1 MASFVTNLWE
11 SIFTPGPTPTLVRA
25 ANATFAALQVLL
37 AVLLLTTWSIH
48 FVILSFLSGFLWFSI
63 NWFVNELAI
72 HAEQEA
78 KKTRLAESSSSGVGS
93 GGGGGG
99 GNTQGTD
106 DSDTEVEG
114 AVAGGVGARK
124 KGAAAGS
131 SQVES
136 AQQQQQAADLK
147 RRTAAAVAAAAAESG
162 AEDATNGG
170 TQSSV
175 STEDEWEKVSGNEN
189 EKDK

>member
-11 SIFTPGPTPTLVRA
+11 SIFIPGPTPTLVRA

-78 KKTRLAESSSSGVGS
+78 KKARLAESSSSGVGG

-124 KGAAAGS
+124 KGAAVGS
-131 SQVES
+131 SQVET

-175 STEDEWEKVSGNEN
+175 STEDEWEKVSENEN

>member
-11 SIFTPGPTPTLVRA
+11 SIFIPGPTPTLVRA

-78 KKTRLAESSSSGVGS
+78 KKARLAESSSSGVGS
-93 GGGGGG
+93 GGG

-124 KGAAAGS
+124 KVAAAGS
-131 SQVES
+131 SQVET

-175 STEDEWEKVSGNEN
+175 STEDEWEKVSENEN

>member
-1 MASFVTNLWE
+1 MATFITNLWE
-11 SIFTPGPTPTLVRA
+11 SVFVPGPTPTLVRA
-25 ANATFAALQVLL
+25 ANAAFASLQLLL
-37 AVLLLTTWSIH
+37 AILLFATWSIH
-48 FVILSFLSGFLWFSI
+48 FVILSFLSGFLWFAI
-63 NWFVNELAI
+63 NWFVNELAV

-78 KKTRLAESSSSGVGS
+78 RKARLAEASSSGV
-93 GGGGGG
+93 GG

-114 AVAGGVGARK
+114 AVAGGVGVGK
-124 KGAAAGS
+124 KGAASGS
-131 SQVES
+131 SQVETPE
-136 AQQQQQAADLK
+136 QQRAVDLK
-147 RRTAAAVAAAAAESG
+147 RRTAAAAAAAAAA

-175 STEDEWEKVSGNEN
+175 STEDEWEKVSENEN

>member
-11 SIFTPGPTPTLVRA
+11 SIFVPGPTPTLVRA
-25 ANATFAALQVLL
+25 ANATFASLQVLL

-48 FVILSFLSGFLWFSI
+48 FVILSFLSGFLWFAI

-78 KKTRLAESSSSGVGS
+78 KKARLAEASSSGI
-93 GGGGGG
+93 GGGG
-99 GNTQGTD
+99 GNTQGSD

-114 AVAGGVGARK
+114 AVAGRVGVGK

-131 SQVES
+131 SQVETPE
-136 AQQQQQAADLK
+136 QQQQAADLK
-147 RRTAAAVAAAAAESG
+147 RRAAAAAAAAAAAESG

-175 STEDEWEKVSGNEN
+175 STEDEWEKVSENEN

>member
-11 SIFTPGPTPTLVRA
+11 SIFIPGPTPTLVRA

-78 KKTRLAESSSSGVGS
+78 KKARLAESSSSGVGS
-93 GGGGGG
+93 GGGG

-131 SQVES
+131 SQVET

-175 STEDEWEKVSGNEN
+175 STEDEWEKVSENEN

>member
-1 MASFVTNLWE
+1 MASFITNLWE
-11 SIFTPGPTPTLVRA
+11 SIFVPGPTPTLVRA
-25 ANATFAALQVLL
+25 ANATFASLQVLL

-48 FVILSFLSGFLWFSI
+48 FVILSFLSGFLWFAI

-78 KKTRLAESSSSGVGS
+78 KKARLAEASSSGI
-93 GGGGGG
+93 GGA
-99 GNTQGTD
+99 GNNQGTD

-114 AVAGGVGARK
+114 AVASGVGAGK

-131 SQVES
+131 SQVETPE
-136 AQQQQQAADLK
+136 QQQAADLK
-147 RRTAAAVAAAAAESG
+147 RRTAAAAAAAAAEAG
-162 AEDATNGG
+162 AEDSTNGG

-175 STEDEWEKVSGNEN
+175 STEDEWEKVSENEN

>member
-11 SIFTPGPTPTLVRA
+11 SIFIPGPTPTLVRA

-78 KKTRLAESSSSGVGS
+78 KKARLAESSSSGVGS
-93 GGGGGG
+93 GGGGG

-124 KGAAAGS
+124 KGAAVGS
-131 SQVES
+131 SQVET

-175 STEDEWEKVSGNEN
+175 STEDEWEKVSENEN

>member
-1 MASFVTNLWE
+1 MASFITNLWE
-11 SIFTPGPTPTLVRA
+11 SIFVPGPTPTLVRA
-25 ANATFAALQVLL
+25 ANGAFASLQVLL
-37 AVLLLTTWSIH
+37 AILLLATWSIH
-48 FVILSFLSGFLWFSI
+48 FLILSFLSGFLWFAI

-78 KKTRLAESSSSGVGS
+78 RKAEASSSGVG
-93 GGGGGG
+93 
-99 GNTQGTD
+99 GNTQATD

-114 AVAGGVGARK
+114 TAGGSVGVRK

-131 SQVES
+131 SQ
-136 AQQQQQAADLK
+136 
-147 RRTAAAVAAAAAESG
+147 
-162 AEDATNGG
+162 DATNGG
-170 TQSSV
+170 TQSSA

>member
-11 SIFTPGPTPTLVRA
+11 SIFIPGPTPTLVRA
-25 ANATFAALQVLL
+25 ANATFASLQVLL
-37 AVLLLTTWSIH
+37 AVLLLTTWNIH
-48 FVILSFLSGFLWFSI
+48 FVILSFLSGFLWFAI

-78 KKTRLAESSSSGVGS
+78 KKARLAEASSSGV
-93 GGGGGG
+93 GG
-99 GNTQGTD
+99 GNTQGSD

-114 AVAGGVGARK
+114 AVAGGVGVGK

-131 SQVES
+131 SQVETPE
-136 AQQQQQAADLK
+136 QQQAADLK
-147 RRTAAAVAAAAAESG
+147 RRTAAAAAAAAAESG

-175 STEDEWEKVSGNEN
+175 STEDEWEKVSENEN

>member
-11 SIFTPGPTPTLVRA
+11 SIFIPGPTPTLVRA

-78 KKTRLAESSSSGVGS
+78 KKARLAESSSSGVG

-131 SQVES
+131 SQVET

-175 STEDEWEKVSGNEN
+175 STEDEWEKVSENEN